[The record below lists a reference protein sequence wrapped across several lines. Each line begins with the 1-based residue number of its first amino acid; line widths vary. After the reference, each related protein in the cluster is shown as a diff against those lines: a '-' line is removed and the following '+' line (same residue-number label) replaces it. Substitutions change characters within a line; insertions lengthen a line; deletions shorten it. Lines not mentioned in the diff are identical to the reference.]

1 MANRKTN
8 DRVPEKEQKRN
19 SAAVSVRI
27 DRLVD
32 NENSKVKAIASVTIG
47 DAFAVHGLKIID
59 SQKGLFVQMPQ
70 NSFQKNGKTEYMDVF
85 HPVTSDAR
93 GELNDK
99 VLEAYDQKLAENES
113 EDEEIGEGDNPDE
126 EDKESHSMV
135 QSM

>member
-1 MANRKTN
+1 MATKKTN
-8 DRVPEKEQKRN
+8 SKAPAKEQKRSTPN
-19 SAAVSVRI
+19 ISARI

-32 NENSKVKAIASVTIG
+32 YENSKVKAIASVTIG
-47 DAFAVHGLKIID
+47 GAFAVHGLKVID

-113 EDEEIGEGDNPDE
+113 EDEEIGEGDGPDE
-126 EDKESHSMV
+126 EDEESHSMV